1 MATSS
6 LGQASRESVSR
17 LPGRFSTMAKGN
29 TNSVANRND
38 APKIIVEDDVSTQ
51 QTCLRLNQAYMALE
65 KVRRLNLFLSCQEH
79 LYRFHS
85 HQGGANSSTT
95 SPPRFSLEEADY
107 QACAACV
114 LQAAQQGK
122 YVASTTRRSG
132 RNSTKT
138 PHVFRSLTQQ
148 SSSSSLPQPPP
159 PLSEESPSP
168 GSPRP
173 LLKWKSRSKLLH
185 SRTTNSSNA
194 APPPPLHS
202 FQPSNTAD
210 LGMQHQH
217 DRCLTCGAPACAKH
231 SSATFRKEA
240 DVVVCH
246 ECANVLQHFSSE
258 TTSAST
264 TAAGVSSS
272 STGYSL
278 QSSNHQQDKSSSL
291 PSSNNNNDDDQ
302 DEVFVEKLI
311 DLYDHAKLLLEF
323 SLPFVPAIAQGL
335 ESEKTS
341 HNKLKIGGSSV
352 GIMSGVCGL
361 AGLVLTT
368 TTAVAV
374 APPLL
379 IASVLFGTSATAVPL
394 GTNVA
399 ARFFSQPNKLANR
412 LLALYG
418 IVLSVLVIVEQL
430 QQENDDELEHQQDQ
444 TTTCLTTN
452 GEEGLVEQFS
462 TNVSVQQDESVGTF
476 ASASLHSIDTSSLL
490 SFTHKKQPP
499 YNSNGSAAA
508 STMTSSSIVSGTMA
522 TITTNTTPPWA
533 HLWHQ
538 NRTARQEDL
547 SRSARLLTRTGLGAF
562 LNTSLSFLS
571 FTGGGAL
578 AGATIVL
585 EAKALRLTLQAME
598 AGNPC
603 EKASA
608 LQAIQQQATFP
619 TTVQVER
626 ECRAYL
632 QKKKKRR
639 GAIVDDKA
647 PMEMVVLTNVVVDS
661 SCSLPCEKGLIEA
674 PTTTNDDNVAAG
686 GLLRFTDSVSAC
698 GGSSSLDEQ
707 DWFTTSS
714 SSSCA
719 SSVNDDN
726 KPLLMLV

>member
-1 MATSS
+1 
-6 LGQASRESVSR
+6 
-17 LPGRFSTMAKGN
+17 
-29 TNSVANRND
+29 
-38 APKIIVEDDVSTQ
+38 
-51 QTCLRLNQAYMALE
+51 
-65 KVRRLNLFLSCQEH
+65 
-79 LYRFHS
+79 
-85 HQGGANSSTT
+85 
-95 SPPRFSLEEADY
+95 
-107 QACAACV
+107 
-114 LQAAQQGK
+114 
-122 YVASTTRRSG
+122 
-132 RNSTKT
+132 
-138 PHVFRSLTQQ
+138 
-148 SSSSSLPQPPP
+148 
-159 PLSEESPSP
+159 
-168 GSPRP
+168 
-173 LLKWKSRSKLLH
+173 
-185 SRTTNSSNA
+185 
-194 APPPPLHS
+194 
-202 FQPSNTAD
+202 
-210 LGMQHQH
+210 MQHQH

-258 TTSAST
+258 TTSSST

-272 STGYSL
+272 STGYSS
-278 QSSNHQQDKSSSL
+278 QSSNHQQDKSSSSH
-291 PSSNNNNDDDQ
+291 PNNNNNNDQ
-302 DEVFVEKLI
+302 DEEVFVEKLI

-323 SLPFVPAIAQGL
+323 SLPYVPAIAQGL

-399 ARFFSQPNKLANR
+399 ARFFSQPNKMANR

-430 QQENDDELEHQQDQ
+430 QQENDNEIEHQQDHSNP
-444 TTTCLTTN
+444 TTAGYTTG
-452 GEEGLVEQFS
+452 GEEGLVEHFS
-462 TNVSVQQDESVGTF
+462 TTVSIQQDESVGTF
-476 ASASLHSIDTSSLL
+476 ASSSLHSIDTSSLH

-499 YNSNGSAAA
+499 YNSNGSTAA
-508 STMTSSSIVSGTMA
+508 STMTSSSIVNGTMA
-522 TITTNTTPPWA
+522 TATTNTNNTPPWA

-619 TTVQVER
+619 STVQVER

-632 QKKKKRR
+632 QNKKEP
-639 GAIVDDKA
+639 GETIVNDKA
-647 PMEMVVLTNVVVDS
+647 PMEMVVLTNVVVNS
-661 SCSLPCEKGLIEA
+661 SCSLPRKNGLIEEA
-674 PTTTNDDNVAAG
+674 PTTTSDVDVTTAG

-698 GGSSSLDEQ
+698 GGSSTLDEE
-707 DWFTTSS
+707 DWFATSS

-719 SSVNDDN
+719 SSVNDDTRED